1 MQKVKK
7 AAADR
12 NFLSVNDLAEYLA
25 LMIDISPSW
34 NQCQTNDQRRKVL
47 EFLTG
52 YQILPRSDE
61 ALIRSLAKE
70 LGLTVPVGPVSL
82 DERCNWYNA
91 TQKVAIQAI
100 IDRHDARFSSNPV
113 GEYVQ

>member
-1 MQKVKK
+1 MKNAKK

-34 NQCQTNDQRRKVL
+34 DQCQTNDQRRKVL

-52 YQILPRSDE
+52 YQILPRTDE
-61 ALIRSLAKE
+61 ALIRSVAKE

-82 DERCNWYNA
+82 DERCDWYNA
-91 TQKVAIQAI
+91 AQKIAIQAI
-100 IDRHDARFSSNPV
+100 VDHHDSTFSSKV